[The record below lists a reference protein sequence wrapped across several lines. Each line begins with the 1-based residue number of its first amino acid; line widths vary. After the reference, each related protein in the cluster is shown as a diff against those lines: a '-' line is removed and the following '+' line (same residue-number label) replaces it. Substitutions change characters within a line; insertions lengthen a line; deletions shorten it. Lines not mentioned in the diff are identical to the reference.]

1 MPEEGF
7 EPPHPCEREI
17 LSLLCLPF
25 HHSGLA
31 PHYIS
36 GVAMVLQVSRLSRAN
51 LSDVRLSLVARPC
64 GFDSLLWHQ
73 IFFSFA
79 MGSVAEWLDAV
90 DLDKI

>member
-1 MPEEGF
+1 
-7 EPPHPCEREI
+7 
-17 LSLLCLPF
+17 
-25 HHSGLA
+25 
-31 PHYIS
+31 
-36 GVAMVLQVSRLSRAN
+36 MVLQVSRLSRAN